1 MADRWRRVKA
11 KEVDEAVAERCRSF
25 GITLPEVEF
34 RVLDIAATKPFA
46 LAGLPLRISN
56 RRAYRHQALCP
67 CGPAASH
74 SSARV

>member
-1 MADRWRRVKA
+1 MADGRRRVKA
-11 KEVDEAVAERCRSF
+11 REVDEAVAERCRLF
-25 GITLPEVEF
+25 GRTLPEVEF
-34 RVLDIAATKPFA
+34 RVLDIAATNPFA

>member
-34 RVLDIAATKPFA
+34 RVLDIAATKLFA
-46 LAGLPLRISN
+46 LANLPLPTPAHVYDHGFTS
-56 RRAYRHQALCP
+56 ALADLP
-67 CGPAASH
+67 LH
-74 SSARV
+74 

>member
-34 RVLDIAATKPFA
+34 RVLDIAATKPFVLADLPLPIPAHVYDHGFTSA
-46 LAGLPLRISN
+46 LANLPL
-56 RRAYRHQALCP
+56 H
-67 CGPAASH
+67 
-74 SSARV
+74 

>member
-46 LAGLPLRISN
+46 LAGLPLPIPAHVYDHGFTS
-56 RRAYRHQALCP
+56 ALADLP
-67 CGPAASH
+67 LH
-74 SSARV
+74 